1 VSSQINKTIYI
12 QELILGIVFFWYRLD
27 GSELRVVS
35 SSEEK
40 VELSFR
46 SDYNPSLPNSV
57 RLNIDK
63 RYT

>member
-1 VSSQINKTIYI
+1 MLAVERL
-12 QELILGIVFFWYRLD
+12 ELFLYRLD

-46 SDYNPSLPNSV
+46 SINYNPSLPNSV

-63 RYT
+63 R

>member
-1 VSSQINKTIYI
+1 
-12 QELILGIVFFWYRLD
+12 LD

-63 RYT
+63 RYTYCCTACCC

>member
-1 VSSQINKTIYI
+1 VSSQIKKEAACVLAVERH
-12 QELILGIVFFWYRLD
+12 ELFLYRLD

-46 SDYNPSLPNSV
+46 SNYNPSLPNSV

-63 RYT
+63 R